1 MLHLRCGDDI
11 LDGLRAAGVPGTV
24 ARWADP
30 LCEGPLRPWPDDGA
44 RRAERAAWLAA
55 RGAPSESETLAALE
69 QDDMA
74 LASAGRED
82 EVVLWFEHD
91 LYDQAILVFLLD
103 RLREL
108 APDRTSLICI
118 GSHPAHPEFRGLG
131 QLSTAEL
138 AALLPARVPVTEA
151 MFAEATSAWAALT
164 GGDPLQVHAL
174 AATGTPVLPFLG
186 PALRRWLAELP
197 STRNGLSQTEAYGLA
212 AVAAGADQPVHAF
225 PTVQRFE
232 SCPWQGDAMFFATL
246 RVLAT
251 GPRPLLAPV
260 EGKLPRATDRAF
272 ATTRLELTTD
282 GRTVLTG
289 RADWCQLARPTR
301 WHGGILLEGASPAWR
316 WEERE
321 ERPVRQPG

>member
-11 LDGLRAAGVPGTV
+11 LESLRAAGVPGT
-24 ARWADP
+24 ASRWADP
-30 LCEGPLRPWPDDGA
+30 LCEGPLRCWPDEA
-44 RRAERAAWLAA
+44 VRRTERAAWLAA
-55 RGAPSESETLAALE
+55 RGAPSESEALAALE
-69 QDDMA
+69 RDDMA

-91 LYDQAILVFLLD
+91 LFDQAILVFLLD

-131 QLSTAEL
+131 QLSPPEL
-138 AALLPARVPVTEA
+138 AQLYPARVPVTEA
-151 MFAEATSAWAALT
+151 VFAGAAAAWSALT
-164 GGDPLQVHAL
+164 GGDPLAIHAL
-174 AATGTPVLPFLG
+174 ATSGDPSLPYLG

-197 STRNGLSQTEAYGLA
+197 STRNGLSQTEGLGLA
-212 AVAAGADQPVHAF
+212 AIAAGADQPLHAF

-232 SCPWQGDAMFFATL
+232 SCPWQGDTMFFATL

-260 EGKLPRATDRAF
+260 EGKLPRATDPAF
-272 ATTRLELTTD
+272 ATTRMELTTD

-289 RADWCQLARPTR
+289 RADWCHLARPTR
-301 WHGGILLEGASPAWR
+301 WHGSILLEGADPAWR
-316 WEERE
+316 WDERE
-321 ERPVRQPG
+321 EEPVRG

>member
-11 LDGLRAAGVPGTV
+11 LESLRAAGVPGTV
-24 ARWADP
+24 SRWVDP
-30 LCEGPLRPWPDDGA
+30 LCEGPLRPWPDAAA
-44 RRAERAAWLAA
+44 RRTERAAWLAA
-55 RGAPSESETLAALE
+55 RGSRPVAELLADLE
-69 QDDMA
+69 QDDIG
-74 LASAGRED
+74 LAGAGRED

-91 LYDQAILVFLLD
+91 LYDQAILAFLLD

-108 APDRTSLICI
+108 APDRTCLVCI

-131 QLSTAEL
+131 QLTVPEL
-138 AALLPARVPVTEA
+138 EALFPGRVRVTEA
-151 MFAEATSAWAALT
+151 MFAEGAATWAALT
-164 GGDPLQVHAL
+164 GGDPEQVHAL
-174 AATGTPVLPFLG
+174 ATAGTPALPFLA

-197 STRNGLSQTEAYGLA
+197 SVRNGLSLTESFGLA
-212 AVAAGADQPVHAF
+212 AVAAGADQPFHAF

-232 SCPWQGDAMFFATL
+232 SSPWQGDTMFYATL

-251 GPRPLLAPV
+251 GPRPLLVPV

-289 RADWCQLARPTR
+289 RADWCHLARPTR
-301 WHGGILLEGASPAWR
+301 WHGSILLEGTHPAWR
-316 WEERE
+316 WDERSE
-321 ERPVRQPG
+321 KPVRQ